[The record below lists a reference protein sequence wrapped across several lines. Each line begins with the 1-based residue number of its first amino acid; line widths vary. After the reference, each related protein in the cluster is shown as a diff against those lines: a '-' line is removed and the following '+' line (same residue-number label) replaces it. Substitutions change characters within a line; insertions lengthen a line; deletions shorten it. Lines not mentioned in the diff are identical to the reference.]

1 MRRHEDAWA
10 PFAGVTIKYD
20 GSMAVVR
27 ERGMRLGVCRD
38 DPASKKNLMMRV
50 GPGIDW
56 SGIEAP
62 STRFNSIKIKEK
74 EKETEE
80 KFKINSR
87 LL

>member
-1 MRRHEDAWA
+1 M
-10 PFAGVTIKYD
+10 
-20 GSMAVVR
+20 R

-38 DPASKKNLMMRV
+38 DPASKKKNLMMRV

-56 SGIEAP
+56 SGIEVP

-80 KFKINSR
+80 KWEINSK
-87 LL
+87 LF